1 MPLRTFT
8 PDRQRRNVAVLAF
21 AQALFMSIQGMGIA
35 ATPLAAHTLLGA
47 DEKWLATLPIFLV
60 HLSIMGTTIPA
71 SLLMGVLGRRAG
83 FTLGS
88 VLGIAAGGVGCYAMF
103 EQSFPLLCLAAVFQG
118 MQAGFFWYFR
128 LAAADAAEPAFRA
141 KAISLVM
148 AGGVIAGF
156 LGPQTAKW
164 AVDWLAPVTFAG
176 IYVAMAVFSVAVME
190 LVQLVRIPRLSVAER
205 AAGGRPMRQIMR
217 QPAYRVALAASVF
230 GYAVMTLTMSAT
242 PLAMQACGFGFA
254 DSATVIQGH
263 IIAMFLPSFFTGH
276 LINRFGVL
284 PVIAAGGLI
293 EVGCAI
299 VNLSGVEFANFLHR
313 QHPGR
318 ARLEFRLRRRLDAAH
333 HHLCAGRAGQ
343 GAGEPRLHGLPGD
356 RIGGGPVRPVAGE
369 GRLDHPQPL
378 RAAADGHGGHGG
390 GVADAAPASNGDGAG
405 RIAGRLHGRPLRQKP
420 AQGSPPGA
428 ARPEAALRDPESGA
442 CPRPPASATTRA
454 RRWRRRPTPSCA
466 GAGARCTRKP
476 GRTRRC
482 RS

>member
-1 MPLRTFT
+1 MPLHTFT

-276 LINRFGVL
+276 LINRLGVL

-299 VNLSGVEFANFLHR
+299 VNLSGVEFNNFLIANILVGLGWNFAYVGGSTLLTTTYA
-313 QHPGR
+313 PAER
-318 ARLEFRLRRRLDAAH
+318 AKVQASHDFTVYLATAS
-333 HHLCAGRAGQ
+333 
-343 GAGEPRLHGLPGD
+343 
-356 RIGGGPVRPVAGE
+356 
-369 GRLDHPQPL
+369 
-378 RAAADGHGGHGG
+378 AAALSGLLQAKAGWTILNLSALPLMAIV
-390 GVADAAPASNGDGAG
+390 VAAAVWLMLRQRRTAMAPA
-405 RIAGRLHGRPLRQKP
+405 
-420 AQGSPPGA
+420 
-428 ARPEAALRDPESGA
+428 E
-442 CPRPPASATTRA
+442 
-454 RRWRRRPTPSCA
+454 
-466 GAGARCTRKP
+466 
-476 GRTRRC
+476 
-482 RS
+482 